1 LPYIGYLPGNHQ
13 NVFCAIG
20 YGGDDI
26 ILGTVAAIVICDI
39 ITSGN
44 SKYEQLFS
52 PERILKH

>member
-1 LPYIGYLPGNHQ
+1 
-13 NVFCAIG
+13 VFCAIG